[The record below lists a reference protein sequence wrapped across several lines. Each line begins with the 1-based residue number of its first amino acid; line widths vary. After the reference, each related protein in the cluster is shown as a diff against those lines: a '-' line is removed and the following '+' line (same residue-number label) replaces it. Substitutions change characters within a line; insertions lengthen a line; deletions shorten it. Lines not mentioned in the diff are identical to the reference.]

1 MIRTTIKFLIAG
13 AISLLALGS
22 SEYARA
28 ASFNC
33 EKAATEIEKA
43 ICGNNALSDL
53 DSEVGNTY
61 KTLRSGLSAEQAEQL
76 KREQT
81 RWLQQRN
88 ADCANADATCL
99 SAMYQARLADLQ
111 SRLPAETVTI
121 HLTHQLHADMPPL
134 FLTLTLKADD
144 VDTNFW
150 NVTAIDIRDKENA
163 PPLQTLEGG
172 TIQILDDIKTV
183 TDWTDRWIGVEW
195 NDLNFDGYDDLLI
208 ALSQGMANTW
218 YRVLFYQ
225 PASKRFTQNTGL
237 DAENGVPDPEVI
249 PEKQQLVTSSRSS
262 AVGYFSSFYQF
273 DATRGQY
280 QLFREEETGYDE
292 QTDKVMLTIREQ
304 VNGQMQTIDRQEVH
318 PE

>member
-1 MIRTTIKFLIAG
+1 M
-13 AISLLALGS
+13 LALGD

-33 EKAATEIEKA
+33 EKAATAIEKA

-53 DSEVGNTY
+53 DAEVGNAY
-61 KTLRSGLSAEQAEQL
+61 KILRSGLSAEQAEQL

-88 ADCANADATCL
+88 ADCANADAACL
-99 SAMYQARLADLQ
+99 SAMYQARLAELQ
-111 SRLPAETVTI
+111 SRLSASSEETVTI
-121 HLTHQLHADMPPL
+121 RFTHQLHADMPPL
-134 FLTLTLKADD
+134 FLTLTLKAEDA
-144 VDTNFW
+144 DTNFW
-150 NVTAIDIRDKENA
+150 NIAAIDIRDKENA

-172 TIQILDDIKTV
+172 TIQIFDDVKTI
-183 TDWTDRWIGVEW
+183 TDWTDRWIGLEW
-195 NDLNFDGYDDLLI
+195 KDLNFDGYDDLLV

-218 YRVLFYQ
+218 YRALFYQ
-225 PASKRFTQNTGL
+225 PASKTFTQETGL

-249 PEKQQLVTSSRSS
+249 PEKRQLVTSSRSS

-280 QLFREEETGYDE
+280 QLFREEETEYDE
-292 QTDKVMLTIREQ
+292 QNDKVMLTIREQ
-304 VNGQMQTIDRQEVH
+304 VNGQMQVIDRQEVH